1 MNRKLKLLLWMW
13 CVTTSTNIVVAQS
26 AKATIARVNQNFAK
40 VKDYAADIAM
50 KFQIPGVN
58 IEPISGKV
66 YYKTPDKFRVK
77 TKGIVFLP
85 KQNPY
90 YALAML
96 KDTNAY
102 TAILSGTEKIAN
114 TNCAIINVI
123 PNAENDLIL
132 GKFWIDAAKGVVM
145 KSQLTTKSNGTIMVE
160 NSYGNLQSFALP
172 DKIVFTVDMTKF
184 KVPKAVAV
192 DINSKSKENKNE
204 SNRGT
209 GTIELQFSNYALNKQ
224 LKDEVFKEVQ

>member
-1 MNRKLKLLLWMW
+1 MN
-13 CVTTSTNIVVAQS
+13 AQIS
-26 AKATIARVNQNFAK
+26 FAQNPKEIIAKVNQNFSK

-50 KFQIPGVN
+50 QFQIPGVN

-102 TAILSGTEKIAN
+102 TAISSGTEKIGGI
-114 TNCAIINVI
+114 NCAVINVI
-123 PNAENDLIL
+123 PNSEMDLIL
-132 GKFWIDAAKGVVM
+132 GKFWIDYAKGVVM
-145 KSQLTTKSNGTIMVE
+145 KSQLTTKSNGTIIIE
-160 NSYGNLQSFALP
+160 NSYGTMTQYALP

-192 DINSKSKENKNE
+192 DLNSKSKSNKNE
-204 SNRGT
+204 SGRGT
-209 GTIELQFSNYALNKQ
+209 GTIQLLFTKYTLNQK
-224 LKDEVFKEVQ
+224 LSDAVFTEQ

>member
-1 MNRKLKLLLWMW
+1 MRTLLLLVGITMS
-13 CVTTSTNIVVAQS
+13 VEMTMAQT
-26 AKATIARVNQNFAK
+26 AKETIARVNQHFAK

-50 KFQIPGVN
+50 NFQIPGVN

-102 TAILSGTEKIAN
+102 TAILSGNEKIGN
-114 TNCAIINVI
+114 SNCAIINVI
-123 PNAENDLIL
+123 PNSETDLIL
-132 GKFWIDAAKGVVM
+132 GKFWIDNARGVVM

-160 NSYGNLQSFALP
+160 NRYGNMLTYALP

-192 DINSKSKENKNE
+192 DLNSKSKKSNNE
-204 SNRGT
+204 SNKGT

-224 LKDEVFKEVQ
+224 LKDEVFTQE

>member
-1 MNRKLKLLLWMW
+1 MRTLLLI
-13 CVTTSTNIVVAQS
+13 TGLILNIEITMAQN
-26 AKATIARVNQNFAK
+26 AKEMIARVNQNFAK
-40 VKDYAADIAM
+40 VKDYAADISM
-50 KFQIPGVN
+50 NFQIPGVN
-58 IEPISGKV
+58 IEPITGKV

-102 TAILSGTEKIAN
+102 TAILSGTEKIGN
-114 TNCAIINVI
+114 TTCAIINVI
-123 PNAENDLIL
+123 PNSENDLIL
-132 GKFWIDAAKGVVM
+132 GKFWIDNARGVVL
-145 KSQLTTKSNGTIMVE
+145 KSQLTTKSNGTIIVE
-160 NSYGNLQSFALP
+160 NRFGNMQQYALP
-172 DKIVFTVDMTKF
+172 DRVVFSIDMTKF

-192 DINSKSKENKNE
+192 DLNSKTTGSKNSSGK
-204 SNRGT
+204 GT

-224 LKDEVFKEVQ
+224 LKDEVFTQQ